1 MFSLNTVEPTL
12 PPILFPKLDEPTS
25 SSTIARSGWYGK
37 ENLYIVTTRIGN
49 EVRCKIGVSG
59 QTRQRIKD
67 LQSSNAF
74 PIEFYKEYGWEHFNK
89 YAPRDTRYIA
99 RDVERA
105 VKMKF
110 REKTAHLHSKEWFNI
125 KPEKLEAYTDK
136 TMNNR
141 LRGIKGGFM
150 EFYKEYHRPQYSLG
164 FAE

>member
-12 PPILFPKLDEPTS
+12 PPILFPKLDKPTS
-25 SSTIARSGWYGK
+25 SHTIAGSGWHGK
-37 ENLYIVTTRIGN
+37 ENIYIVTTRIGN

-74 PIEFYKEYGWEHFNK
+74 PIEFYKEYSWEHFNK
-89 YAPRDTRYIA
+89 YAPRNTQHIA
-99 RDVERA
+99 RDVERV

-110 REKTAHLHSKEWFNI
+110 REKVAHTHSKEWFNI
-125 KPEKLEAYTDK
+125 KPEKLEAYIDK

-141 LRGIKGGFM
+141 LRENRGGFM
-150 EFYKEYHRPQYSLG
+150 KFYKDYHRPQYSLD
-164 FAE
+164 FEE